1 MPGHPQNDGIA
12 TEVHLLGCRHR
23 DLLLET
29 KINELKFGIDPAA
42 QDKLRNPLL
51 GG

>member
-1 MPGHPQNDGIA
+1 MPEPPQNDEIA
-12 TEVHLLGCRHR
+12 AKVHLLGCRHR
-23 DLLLET
+23 DLPLGT
-29 KINELKFGIDPAA
+29 KINEQKSGIDPGA